1 MTAEIRSSSTV
12 SHVLLPFADVL
23 HRSVR
28 TEEFS
33 ISFAEPFRVVFFSTL
48 LTLEGMCLSMGAAGE
63 WWLLAAVIPVLTCLL
78 SAFSVAILVWR
89 YRFSV
94 GPEGISC
101 YDFWC
106 QPLTTRWEA
115 MREIKRVWLPGLA
128 YLRINSDDRYRAL
141 WLPLFVARSDELRE
155 LVALHAGPRH
165 PLTDRLSR
173 ELSQEEGPPR

>member
-1 MTAEIRSSSTV
+1 MSYVGPTLAGVI
-12 SHVLLPFADVL
+12 

-33 ISFAEPFRVVFFSTL
+33 ISFSEPFRIVFFGTL
-48 LTLEGMCLSMGAAGE
+48 ITLEAMCLSVGAAGE
-63 WWLLAAVIPVLTCLL
+63 WWLLAGVIPAMTSVF
-78 SAFSVAILVWR
+78 SALSVAILVWR

-106 QPLTTRWEA
+106 QPLTTKWDE
-115 MREIKRVWLPGLA
+115 MREISRIWLPGLA
-128 YLRINSDDRYRAL
+128 YLRINTDDRYRAL
-141 WLPLFVARSDELRE
+141 WLPLFVAQEDELRE

-165 PLTDRLSR
+165 PLTLRLDR
-173 ELSQEEGPPR
+173 ELPAEPR